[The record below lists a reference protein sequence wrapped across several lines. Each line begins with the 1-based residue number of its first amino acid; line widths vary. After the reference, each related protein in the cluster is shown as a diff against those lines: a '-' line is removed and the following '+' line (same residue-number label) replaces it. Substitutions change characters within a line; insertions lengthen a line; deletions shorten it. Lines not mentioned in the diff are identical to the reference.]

1 MEEVAVPDTDTQPQ
15 QQPQPAQ
22 GQNVYRTLQDMEQR
36 LRSITTELRTLDE
49 LQEPTEEDVNWQ
61 GTLIAEY
68 DDLDK
73 KATPLRKRM
82 ADIRRITQAREN
94 PDNREDGVP
103 KTNGGRQAPEMFVKN
118 HQDPLE
124 NLDAVRA
131 KLVASGELRSRAETL
146 IERDNK
152 RYELTH
158 DYAETA
164 TRRAVANPRVAA
176 HILLTGSQE
185 YRDAF
190 RAYLEDP
197 DVGVQRLRSLT
208 LGTASAG
215 FMLPYVLD
223 PTIVLTNA
231 GSANPFRRV
240 ARMETTTSNAWQ
252 GVNSAGVNAAWVAEG
267 ATAADAS
274 PTIGQIQITPL
285 KGAAWVFGSYES
297 LDDTNF
303 GEQLPGLLADARDR
317 LESNAFAVGTGTTQ
331 PLGFIPGAYGTANAT
346 TGTATGTA
354 LAPFVYTVQAALPP
368 RFRNSPQAGW
378 MASLPWINTLRA
390 LDQSGGSSFWANFG
404 AGTPEQLLGQNI
416 YEASDMRSTT
426 TSVSG
431 SGGVALGYADW
442 KQFIIVD
449 RVGVSML
456 YEPMVK
462 ASGNAT
468 LPTGNA
474 GWYMFWR
481 TGSGIAAT
489 AAFRFLVFGTAA

>member
-1 MEEVAVPDTDTQPQ
+1 MEEASVADTDTQGQ
-15 QQPQPAQ
+15 EQPRPAQ
-22 GQNVYRTLQDMEQR
+22 GQNVFRTLQDMDQR
-36 LRSITTELRTLDE
+36 MRAITAELRTLDE
-49 LQEPTEEDVNWQ
+49 VQEPSEEEVNWQ

-73 KATPLRKRM
+73 KASPLRRRM
-82 ADIRRITQAREN
+82 ADIRRITQASQD
-94 PDNREDGVP
+94 PANREDGAP
-103 KTNGGRQAPEMFVKN
+103 KARQAPEMFVKS

-124 NLDAVRA
+124 NLDAVRS

-190 RAYLEDP
+190 RSYLEDP
-197 DVGVQRLRSLT
+197 DVGVQRLRALT

-252 GVNSAGVNAAWVAEG
+252 GVNSAGVNAAWIGEA
-267 ATAADAS
+267 ATAGDNT
-274 PTIGQIQITPL
+274 PTMGQIQITPI
-285 KGAAWVFGSYES
+285 KGAAWVFGSYEA

-303 GEQLPGLLADARDR
+303 GEQLPGLLSDARDR
-317 LESNAFAVGTGTTQ
+317 LESAAFTTGSGTTQ
-331 PLGFIPGAYGTANAT
+331 PLGVMAALGTGSRVAPA
-346 TGTATGTA
+346 ATGTA
-354 LAPFVYTVQAALPP
+354 FATTASNVDVY
-368 RFRNSPQAGW
+368 
-378 MASLPWINTLRA
+378 
-390 LDQSGGSSFWANFG
+390 
-404 AGTPEQLLGQNI
+404 
-416 YEASDMRSTT
+416 
-426 TSVSG
+426 
-431 SGGVALGYADW
+431 
-442 KQFIIVD
+442 
-449 RVGVSML
+449 
-456 YEPMVK
+456 
-462 ASGNAT
+462 
-468 LPTGNA
+468 
-474 GWYMFWR
+474 
-481 TGSGIAAT
+481 
-489 AAFRFLVFGTAA
+489 

>member
-1 MEEVAVPDTDTQPQ
+1 MADTDTQGQ
-15 QQPQPAQ
+15 EQPRPAQ
-22 GQNVYRTLQDMEQR
+22 GQNVFRTLQDMDQR
-36 LRSITTELRTLDE
+36 MRAITAELRTLDE
-49 LQEPTEEDVNWQ
+49 IQEPSEEEVNWQ

-73 KATPLRKRM
+73 KATPLRRRM
-82 ADIRRITQAREN
+82 ADIRRITQTADD
-94 PDNREDGVP
+94 PANREDGAP
-103 KTNGGRQAPEMFVKN
+103 KTRQAPEMFVRN

-124 NLDAVRA
+124 NLDAVRS

-190 RAYLEDP
+190 RSYLEDP
-197 DVGVQRLRSLT
+197 DVGVQRLRALT

-252 GVNSAGVNAAWVAEG
+252 GVNSAGVNAAWIGEA
-267 ATAADAS
+267 ATAGDNT
-274 PTIGQIQITPL
+274 PTMGQIQITPI

-303 GEQLPGLLADARDR
+303 GEQLPGLLADARDP
-317 LESNAFAVGTGTTQ
+317 LESAAFATGGTGTGQ
-331 PLGFIPGAYGTANAT
+331 PTGFISGAYGTANAT

-354 LAPFVYTVQAALPP
+354 LAPFVYTVQASLPP
-368 RFRNSPQAGW
+368 RFRNSTQAGW

-426 TSVSG
+426 TSVTG
-431 SGGVALGYADW
+431 SGGVALAYADW

-456 YEPMVK
+456 YEPLIK
-462 ASGNAT
+462 GTAGSI
-468 LPTGNA
+468 PTGQA

-481 TGSGIAAT
+481 TGSGVAASG
-489 AAFRFLVFGTAA
+489 AFKFLVFGTAA